1 MTICGFRVI
10 DTMGGEI
17 MNGAEIIPATKPLE
31 AQIQKIPIRKTR
43 NPAMRPRWLIL
54 KNSL

>member
-1 MTICGFRVI
+1 MI

-31 AQIQKIPIRKTR
+31 AQIQKKKV
-43 NPAMRPRWLIL
+43 AVKAGL
-54 KNSL
+54 